1 MSYINAERILPEYLV
16 KELQNYVDGQIIYV
30 PRKDENL
37 LSWGEKNGSRT
48 KLAKRNQNIAKRYYN
63 GESIEEL
70 SNVYFLSPKRIQG
83 IIYEYE
89 ASKNDKENGEVQ
101 NES

>member
-48 KLAKRNQNIAKRYYN
+48 KLAKRN
-63 GESIEEL
+63 
-70 SNVYFLSPKRIQG
+70 
-83 IIYEYE
+83 
-89 ASKNDKENGEVQ
+89 
-101 NES
+101 